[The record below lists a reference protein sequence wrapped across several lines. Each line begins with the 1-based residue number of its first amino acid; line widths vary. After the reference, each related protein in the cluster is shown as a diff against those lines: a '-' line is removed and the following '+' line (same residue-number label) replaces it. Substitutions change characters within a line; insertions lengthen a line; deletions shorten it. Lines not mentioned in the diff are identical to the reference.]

1 VRPFVLLA
9 AGLVL
14 LGGLPPLPAIPW
26 PTVPSITAP
35 APGPATAAVYVY
47 EKDHTAVPVG
57 VTVGLNRLN
66 RERQIVATLL
76 EADTT
81 NGAGTIP
88 EQFRQAVAA
97 AKADGLPALVVLSGS
112 TVLAIVKAPADA
124 EQIVRAVP

>member
-1 VRPFVLLA
+1 MRPFVLLA

-26 PTVPSITAP
+26 LAVPSITAP

>member
-1 VRPFVLLA
+1 MRPFVLLA

-26 PTVPSITAP
+26 LAVPSITAP

-47 EKDHTAVPVG
+47 EKDATAVPVG